1 MERENHIMDKKRQSA
16 TKIQVV
22 EYIVLLIVCLFLF
35 LVMMQLFYRQSI
47 KFEGRYQS
55 DLPAHIEFALEGRGY
70 SLLYWLIGVFY
81 RITNNTLLV
90 AASEALMIVITFFL
104 TGKLFQLLLESQS
117 YAKSVF
123 LAIPSTFLTSI
134 YLPLL
139 WQHYYK
145 QSLITQ
151 PYHNITYYGMRVF
164 AVCVMI
170 FFTQML
176 NGYLKKISWKNWIL
190 LSFFLMLST
199 AVKPN
204 FLLGYAF
211 TLLIFLLLDFI
222 KYKFAKEPFIHM
234 IFMGLTVVP
243 SILVLL
249 WQAMILYGK
258 SSDGS
263 GIGLDLGRSF
273 IQYGIGATILKLI
286 CSLVF
291 PILILIVNRRRL
303 RRIDKFI
310 ALMFGVQ
317 LAVCVI
323 FVETGTR
330 ASAAN
335 FYWGL
340 YCAGFFLFVST
351 VSIFI
356 KNCKSK
362 MPYGYLAVGAF
373 LLLAHL
379 VSSVGYFLHI
389 FAGGYHGV

>member
-1 MERENHIMDKKRQSA
+1 MDEIRE
-16 TKIQVV
+16 QVRK
-22 EYIVLLIVCLFLF
+22 L
-35 LVMMQLFYRQSI
+35 
-47 KFEGRYQS
+47 K
-55 DLPAHIEFALEGRGY
+55 
-70 SLLYWLIGVFY
+70 
-81 RITNNTLLV
+81 
-90 AASEALMIVITFFL
+90 ITFKNICLWKRSF
-104 TGKLFQLLLESQS
+104 LFQLQ
-117 YAKSVF
+117 K
-123 LAIPSTFLTSI
+123 
-134 YLPLL
+134 
-139 WQHYYK
+139 
-145 QSLITQ
+145 
-151 PYHNITYYGMRVF
+151 
-164 AVCVMI
+164 
-170 FFTQML
+170 
-176 NGYLKKISWKNWIL
+176 
-190 LSFFLMLST
+190 
-199 AVKPN
+199 
-204 FLLGYAF
+204 
-211 TLLIFLLLDFI
+211 
-222 KYKFAKEPFIHM
+222 
-234 IFMGLTVVP
+234 
-243 SILVLL
+243 

-351 VSIFI
+351 VSVFI